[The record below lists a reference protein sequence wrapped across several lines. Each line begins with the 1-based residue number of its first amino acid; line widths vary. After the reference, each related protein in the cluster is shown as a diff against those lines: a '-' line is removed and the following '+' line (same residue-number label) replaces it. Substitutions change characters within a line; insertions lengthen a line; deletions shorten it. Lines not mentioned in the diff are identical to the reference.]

1 MILNAGWLSSYYKR
15 NYNNTKKG
23 ITMKNDEAYFD
34 APVRVSSISTE
45 GFISDGLPVGDKS
58 SINFGEMTG
67 P

>member
-1 MILNAGWLSSYYKR
+1 
-15 NYNNTKKG
+15 
-23 ITMKNDEAYFD
+23 MKNDEAYFD

-58 SINFGEMTG
+58 SINFGAMTG